1 MQLEPVA
8 HYNNLSAKLRE
19 EIEAKLK
26 GFGKSVRY
34 KFEIS
39 KPNPDPAK
47 YNGDTVWPNRYTLDP
62 AVWDITDPY
71 EVAGKSKSKK
81 IGIVEAVDENGK
93 PNRFRKIRVMA
104 PQKGIVI
111 LDLEN
116 SQEDYYTAFA
126 IELHPKLIGG
136 KFEDKNAYR
145 VVTRIDE
152 NAEAETKRKERTAR
166 KKALD
171 AAESMEDAD
180 IVNFADAMMWDSG
193 EPANILRNKVEE
205 LAETDPE
212 FFNDLIE
219 KKEIQVRALVKQAL
233 DKRIITHDP
242 VENKFMWASNMQLIT
257 ALPVSLTANHVQ
269 QFAEWLVVGGT
280 KAEEVHKKIKELSKA
295 PLK

>member
-19 EIEAKLK
+19 EIEAKIK

-62 AVWDITDPY
+62 AVWDVTDPY

-93 PNRFRKIRVMA
+93 PNRLRKIRVMA
-104 PQKGIVI
+104 PQKGVLI

-116 SQEDYYTAFA
+116 QEDYYTAFA
-126 IELHPKLIGG
+126 LELHPKLIGG

-269 QFAEWLVVGGT
+269 QFAEWLVVGGS

>member
-34 KFEIS
+34 KFDIS

-62 AVWDITDPY
+62 AVWDVTDPY

-81 IGIVEAVDENGK
+81 IGIIEAVDENGK

-104 PQKGIVI
+104 PQKGVLI

-116 SQEDYYTAFA
+116 QEDYYTAFA
-126 IELHPKLIGG
+126 LELHPKLIGG
-136 KFEDKNAYR
+136 RFEDKNAYR

-219 KKEIQVRALVKQAL
+219 KKEIQVRALVKQSL

>member
-8 HYNNLSAKLRE
+8 HYNNLSTKLRE

-62 AVWDITDPY
+62 AVWDVTDPY

-104 PQKGIVI
+104 PQKGVLI

-116 SQEDYYTAFA
+116 QEDYYTAFA
-126 IELHPKLIGG
+126 LELHPKLIGG
-136 KFEDKNAYR
+136 RFEDKNAYR

>member
-62 AVWDITDPY
+62 AVWDVTDPY

-269 QFAEWLVVGGT
+269 QFAEWLVVGGS

>member
-171 AAESMEDAD
+171 AAESMGDAD

>member
-34 KFEIS
+34 KFDIS

-62 AVWDITDPY
+62 AVWDVTDPY

-104 PQKGIVI
+104 PQKGVLI

-126 IELHPKLIGG
+126 LELHPKLIGG

-152 NAEAETKRKERTAR
+152 NAEAEIKRKERTAR

-269 QFAEWLVVGGT
+269 QFAEWLVVGGS

>member
-34 KFEIS
+34 KFDIS

-62 AVWDITDPY
+62 AVWDVTDPY

-104 PQKGIVI
+104 PQKGVLI

-126 IELHPKLIGG
+126 LELHPKLIGG

-269 QFAEWLVVGGT
+269 QFAEWLVVGGS

>member
-62 AVWDITDPY
+62 AVWDVTDPY

-81 IGIVEAVDENGK
+81 IGIIEAVDENGK

-104 PQKGIVI
+104 PQKGVLI

-116 SQEDYYTAFA
+116 QEDYYTAFA
-126 IELHPKLIGG
+126 LELHPKLIGG

>member
-34 KFEIS
+34 KFDIS

-62 AVWDITDPY
+62 AVWDVTDPY

-104 PQKGIVI
+104 PQKGVLI

-126 IELHPKLIGG
+126 LELHPKLIGG

>member
-81 IGIVEAVDENGK
+81 IGIIEAVDENGK

-104 PQKGIVI
+104 PQKGVLI

-116 SQEDYYTAFA
+116 QEDYYTAFA
-126 IELHPKLIGG
+126 LELHPKLIGG
-136 KFEDKNAYR
+136 RFEDKNAYR

-219 KKEIQVRALVKQAL
+219 KKEIQVRALVKQSL

-269 QFAEWLVVGGT
+269 QFAEWLVVGGS

>member
-19 EIEAKLK
+19 EIEAKIK

-62 AVWDITDPY
+62 AVWDVTDPY

-81 IGIVEAVDENGK
+81 IGIIEAVDENGK

-104 PQKGIVI
+104 PQKGVLI

-116 SQEDYYTAFA
+116 QEDYYTAFA
-126 IELHPKLIGG
+126 LELHPKLIGG

-257 ALPVSLTANHVQ
+257 ALPVSMTANHVQ
-269 QFAEWLVVGGT
+269 QFSEWLVVGGT

>member
-34 KFEIS
+34 KFDIS

-62 AVWDITDPY
+62 AVWDVTDPY

-269 QFAEWLVVGGT
+269 QFAEWLVVGGS

>member
-47 YNGDTVWPNRYTLDP
+47 YNGDTVWQNRYTLDT
-62 AVWDITDPY
+62 AVWDVTDPY

-104 PQKGIVI
+104 PQKGVLI

-116 SQEDYYTAFA
+116 QEDYYTAFA
-126 IELHPKLIGG
+126 LELHPKLIGVR
-136 KFEDKNAYR
+136 FEDKNAYR

-269 QFAEWLVVGGT
+269 QFAEWLVVGGS

>member
-19 EIEAKLK
+19 EIEAKIK

-81 IGIVEAVDENGK
+81 IGIIDGIDENGK

-104 PQKGIVI
+104 PQKGVLI

-116 SQEDYYTAFA
+116 QEDYYTAFA
-126 IELHPKLIGG
+126 LELHPKLIGG

>member
-34 KFEIS
+34 KFDIS

-62 AVWDITDPY
+62 AVWDVTDPY

-81 IGIVEAVDENGK
+81 IGIIEAVDENGK

-104 PQKGIVI
+104 PQKGVLI

-116 SQEDYYTAFA
+116 QEDYYTAFA
-126 IELHPKLIGG
+126 LELHPKLIGG
-136 KFEDKNAYR
+136 RFEDKNAYR

-269 QFAEWLVVGGT
+269 QFAEWLVVGGS

>member
-34 KFEIS
+34 KFDIS

-104 PQKGIVI
+104 PQKGVLI

-126 IELHPKLIGG
+126 LELHPKLIGG

-152 NAEAETKRKERTAR
+152 NAEAEIKRKERTAR

>member
-104 PQKGIVI
+104 PQKGVLI
-111 LDLEN
+111 LDLGN
-116 SQEDYYTAFA
+116 QEDYYTAFA
-126 IELHPKLIGG
+126 LELHPKLIGG
-136 KFEDKNAYR
+136 RFEDKNAYR

-269 QFAEWLVVGGT
+269 QFAEWLVVGGS

>member
-19 EIEAKLK
+19 EIEAKIK

-81 IGIVEAVDENGK
+81 IGIIDGIDENGK

-104 PQKGIVI
+104 PQKGVLV

-116 SQEDYYTAFA
+116 QEDYYTAFA
-126 IELHPKLIGG
+126 LELHPKLIGG

>member
-8 HYNNLSAKLRE
+8 HYNNLSTKLRE

-62 AVWDITDPY
+62 AVWDVTEPY

-104 PQKGIVI
+104 PQKGVLI

-116 SQEDYYTAFA
+116 SQDDYYTAFA
-126 IELHPKLIGG
+126 LELHPKLIGG

-257 ALPVSLTANHVQ
+257 ALPVSQTANHVQ
-269 QFAEWLVVGGT
+269 QFAEWLVVGGV

>member
-62 AVWDITDPY
+62 AVWDVTDPY

-104 PQKGIVI
+104 PQKGVLI

-116 SQEDYYTAFA
+116 QEDYYTAFA
-126 IELHPKLIGG
+126 LELHPKLIGG
-136 KFEDKNAYR
+136 RFEDKNAYR

-295 PLK
+295 PFK

>member
-62 AVWDITDPY
+62 AVWDITDPH
-71 EVAGKSKSKK
+71 ETAGKSKSKK

-104 PQKGIVI
+104 PQKGVLI

-116 SQEDYYTAFA
+116 QDDYYTAFA
-126 IELHPKLIGG
+126 LELHPKLIGG

-171 AAESMEDAD
+171 AAEEMSDQD

-257 ALPVSLTANHVQ
+257 ALPTSLTANHVQ
-269 QFAEWLVVGGT
+269 QFAEWLVVGGA

>member
-62 AVWDITDPY
+62 AVWDITDPH
-71 EVAGKSKSKK
+71 ETAGKSKSKK
-81 IGIVEAVDENGK
+81 IGIIEAVDENGK

-104 PQKGIVI
+104 PQKGVLI

-116 SQEDYYTAFA
+116 QEDYYTAFA
-126 IELHPKLIGG
+126 LELHPKLIGG
-136 KFEDKNAYR
+136 RFEDKNAYR
-145 VVTRIDE
+145 VVTRVDE

-212 FFNDLIE
+212 FSM
-219 KKEIQVRALVKQAL
+219 
-233 DKRIITHDP
+233 T
-242 VENKFMWASNMQLIT
+242 
-257 ALPVSLTANHVQ
+257 
-269 QFAEWLVVGGT
+269 
-280 KAEEVHKKIKELSKA
+280 
-295 PLK
+295 

>member
-8 HYNNLSAKLRE
+8 HYNNLSTKLRE

-62 AVWDITDPY
+62 AVWDVTDPY

-104 PQKGIVI
+104 PQKGVLI

-116 SQEDYYTAFA
+116 QEDYYTAFA
-126 IELHPKLIGG
+126 LELHPKLIGG
-136 KFEDKNAYR
+136 RFEDKNAYR

-295 PLK
+295 PFK

>member
-34 KFEIS
+34 KFDIS

-62 AVWDITDPY
+62 AVWDVTDPY

-219 KKEIQVRALVKQAL
+219 KKEIQVRALVKQSL

-269 QFAEWLVVGGT
+269 QFAEWLVVGGS

>member
-19 EIEAKLK
+19 EIEAKIK

-62 AVWDITDPY
+62 AVWDVTDPY

-81 IGIVEAVDENGK
+81 IGIIEAVDENGK

-104 PQKGIVI
+104 PQKGVLI

-116 SQEDYYTAFA
+116 QEDYYTAFA
-126 IELHPKLIGG
+126 LELHPKLIGG

>member
-19 EIEAKLK
+19 EIEAKIK

-62 AVWDITDPY
+62 AVWDVTDPY

-104 PQKGIVI
+104 PQKGVLI

-116 SQEDYYTAFA
+116 QEDYYTAFA
-126 IELHPKLIGG
+126 LELHPKLIGG

>member
-19 EIEAKLK
+19 EIEAKIK

-62 AVWDITDPY
+62 AVWDVTDPY

-81 IGIVEAVDENGK
+81 IGIIEAVDENGK

-104 PQKGIVI
+104 PQKGVLI

-126 IELHPKLIGG
+126 LELHPKLIGG

-257 ALPVSLTANHVQ
+257 ALPTSLTANHVQ
-269 QFAEWLVVGGT
+269 QFAEWLVVGGS

>member
-19 EIEAKLK
+19 EIEAKIK

-62 AVWDITDPY
+62 AVWDVTDPY

-81 IGIVEAVDENGK
+81 IGIIEAVDENGK

-104 PQKGIVI
+104 PQKGVLI

-116 SQEDYYTAFA
+116 QEDYYTAFA
-126 IELHPKLIGG
+126 LELHPKLIGG

-269 QFAEWLVVGGT
+269 QFAEWLVVGGS

>member
-19 EIEAKLK
+19 EIEAKIK

-62 AVWDITDPY
+62 AVWDVTDPY

-81 IGIVEAVDENGK
+81 IGIIDGIDENGK

-104 PQKGIVI
+104 PQKGVLI

-126 IELHPKLIGG
+126 LELHPKLIGG

-152 NAEAETKRKERTAR
+152 NAEAEIKRKERTAR

>member
-62 AVWDITDPY
+62 AVWDVTDPY

-81 IGIVEAVDENGK
+81 IGIIEAVDENGK

-104 PQKGIVI
+104 PQKGVLI

-116 SQEDYYTAFA
+116 QEDYYTAFA
-126 IELHPKLIGG
+126 LELHPKLIGG
-136 KFEDKNAYR
+136 RFEDKNAYR

-152 NAEAETKRKERTAR
+152 NAEAEIKRKERTAR

-193 EPANILRNKVEE
+193 ELANILRNKVEE

-219 KKEIQVRALVKQAL
+219 KKEIQVRALVKQSL

>member
-34 KFEIS
+34 KFDIS

-62 AVWDITDPY
+62 AVWDVTDPY

-104 PQKGIVI
+104 PQKGVLI

-116 SQEDYYTAFA
+116 QEDYYTAFA
-126 IELHPKLIGG
+126 LELHPKLIGG
-136 KFEDKNAYR
+136 RFEDKNAYR

-295 PLK
+295 PFK

>member
-62 AVWDITDPY
+62 AVWDVTDPY

-104 PQKGIVI
+104 PQKGVLI

-116 SQEDYYTAFA
+116 QDDYYTAFA
-126 IELHPKLIGG
+126 LELHPKLIGG

-152 NAEAETKRKERTAR
+152 NAEAETKRKERTSR

-171 AAESMEDAD
+171 AAESMEDTD

-269 QFAEWLVVGGT
+269 QFAEWLVVGGA

>member
-62 AVWDITDPY
+62 AVWDVTDPY

-81 IGIVEAVDENGK
+81 IGIIEAVDENGK

-104 PQKGIVI
+104 PQKGVII

-116 SQEDYYTAFA
+116 QNDYYTAFA
-126 IELHPKLIGG
+126 LELHPKLIGG

-145 VVTRIDE
+145 VVTRVDE

-171 AAESMEDAD
+171 AAESMEDSD

>member
-104 PQKGIVI
+104 PQKGVLI

-116 SQEDYYTAFA
+116 QEDYYTAFA
-126 IELHPKLIGG
+126 LELHPKLIGG
-136 KFEDKNAYR
+136 RFEDKNAYR

-295 PLK
+295 PFK

>member
-34 KFEIS
+34 KFDIS

-104 PQKGIVI
+104 PQKGVLI

-126 IELHPKLIGG
+126 LELHPKLIGG

>member
-34 KFEIS
+34 KFDIS

-62 AVWDITDPY
+62 AVWDVTDPY

-81 IGIVEAVDENGK
+81 IGIIEAVDENGK

-104 PQKGIVI
+104 PQKGVLI

-116 SQEDYYTAFA
+116 QEDYYTAFA
-126 IELHPKLIGG
+126 LELHPKLIGG
-136 KFEDKNAYR
+136 RFEDKNAYR

-269 QFAEWLVVGGT
+269 QFAEW
-280 KAEEVHKKIKELSKA
+280 
-295 PLK
+295 

>member
-62 AVWDITDPY
+62 AVWDVTDPY

-81 IGIVEAVDENGK
+81 IGIIEAVDENGK

-104 PQKGIVI
+104 PQKGVLI

-116 SQEDYYTAFA
+116 QEDYYTAFA
-126 IELHPKLIGG
+126 LELHPKLIGG
-136 KFEDKNAYR
+136 RFEDKNAYR

-193 EPANILRNKVEE
+193 ELANILRNKVEE

>member
-62 AVWDITDPY
+62 AVWDVTDPY

-81 IGIVEAVDENGK
+81 IGIIEAVDENGK

-104 PQKGIVI
+104 PQKGVLI

-116 SQEDYYTAFA
+116 QEDYYTAFA
-126 IELHPKLIGG
+126 LELHPKLIGG
-136 KFEDKNAYR
+136 RFEDKNAYR

-219 KKEIQVRALVKQAL
+219 KKEIQVRALVKQSL

>member
-19 EIEAKLK
+19 EIETKLK

-71 EVAGKSKSKK
+71 EAAGKSKSKK
-81 IGIVEAVDENGK
+81 IGIIEAIDENGK

-104 PQKGIVI
+104 PQKGVLI

-116 SQEDYYTAFA
+116 QDDYYTAFA
-126 IELHPKLIGG
+126 LELHPKLIGG
-136 KFEDKNAYR
+136 RFEDKNAYR

-152 NAEAETKRKERTAR
+152 NAEAETERKERTAR

-171 AAESMEDAD
+171 AAEEMTDQD
-180 IVNFADAMMWDSG
+180 ITNFADAMMWDSG
-193 EPANILRNKVEE
+193 EPTNILRNKVEE

-219 KKEIQVRALVKQAL
+219 KKEIQNRALVKQAL

-257 ALPVSLTANHVQ
+257 ALPTSLTANHVQ
-269 QFAEWLVVGGT
+269 QFAEWLVVGGS

>member
-62 AVWDITDPY
+62 AVWDVTDPY

-81 IGIVEAVDENGK
+81 IGIIEAVDENGK

-104 PQKGIVI
+104 PQKGVLI

-116 SQEDYYTAFA
+116 QEDFYTAFA
-126 IELHPKLIGG
+126 LELHPKLIGG
-136 KFEDKNAYR
+136 RFEDKNAYR